1 MAQLQSKNIIQ
12 SSKKKLQR
20 IQKRLG
26 NRTVLRL
33 KKNRTLYKKLLKKS
47 VALTYTE
54 LTRTPKHTTKDRYE
68 ISKISKIYKYIH

>member
-47 VALTYTE
+47 VALTNTE
-54 LTRTPKHTTKDRYE
+54 LTRTLKYTTEDRYE

>member
-47 VALTYTE
+47 VALTNTE
-54 LTRTPKHTTKDRYE
+54 LIKRLKHTTEDR
-68 ISKISKIYKYIH
+68 

>member
-47 VALTYTE
+47 VALTNTE
-54 LTRTPKHTTKDRYE
+54 LTKRLKHTTEDR
-68 ISKISKIYKYIH
+68 

>member
-1 MAQLQSKNIIQ
+1 MAHLQSKNIIQ

-47 VALTYTE
+47 VALTNTE
-54 LTRTPKHTTKDRYE
+54 LTKRLKHTTEDR
-68 ISKISKIYKYIH
+68 

>member
-47 VALTYTE
+47 VALTNTE
-54 LTRTPKHTTKDRYE
+54 RIKRLKHTTEDR
-68 ISKISKIYKYIH
+68 

>member
-26 NRTVLRL
+26 NRTVLLL
-33 KKNRTLYKKLLKKS
+33 KKNRRLYKKLLKKS
-47 VALTYTE
+47 VALTNTE
-54 LTRTPKHTTKDRYE
+54 LTKRLKHTTEDC
-68 ISKISKIYKYIH
+68 

>member
-26 NRTVLRL
+26 NRTVLLL
-33 KKNRTLYKKLLKKS
+33 KKNTRLYKKLLKKS
-47 VALTYTE
+47 VALTNTE
-54 LTRTPKHTTKDRYE
+54 LTKRLKHTTEDR
-68 ISKISKIYKYIH
+68 

>member
-33 KKNRTLYKKLLKKS
+33 KKNRRLYKKLLKKS
-47 VALTYTE
+47 VALTNTE
-54 LTRTPKHTTKDRYE
+54 LTKRLKHTTEDR
-68 ISKISKIYKYIH
+68 

>member
-47 VALTYTE
+47 VALTNTE
-54 LTRTPKHTTKDRYE
+54 LTK
-68 ISKISKIYKYIH
+68 

>member
-33 KKNRTLYKKLLKKS
+33 KKNRTPYKKLLKKS
-47 VALTYTE
+47 VALTNTE
-54 LTRTPKHTTKDRYE
+54 LTKRLKHTTEGR
-68 ISKISKIYKYIH
+68 

>member
-1 MAQLQSKNIIQ
+1 MAQRQSKNIIQ

-47 VALTYTE
+47 VALTNTE
-54 LTRTPKHTTKDRYE
+54 LTKRLKHTTEDR
-68 ISKISKIYKYIH
+68 